1 MSVPISAVPF
11 FTGLTGPDLTE
22 IMLQTRSRK
31 YVEGQLVFREDDPP
45 DGMYVVLSGGFRV
58 FVLGRGASSSK
69 KVLAALKPGAH
80 VGEFGLIDGQQRSAS
95 VDCELD
101 GEMLFLPAPSF
112 VKVLAS
118 RPTVAKVVV
127 ENLCR
132 TVSSQKGMIYKSE
145 DLRKRIQAAQI
156 PPTIDN
162 MKALC
167 KMLRLNNY
175 TISRDRE
182 G

>member
-11 FTGLTGPDLTE
+11 FAGLSGEDLTE

-31 YVEGQLVFREDDPP
+31 FTSGQQVFKEDDAP
-45 DGMYVVLSGGFRV
+45 DGMYVVLSGVFRV
-58 FVLGRGASSSK
+58 YVLGRGAGGSK

-95 VDCELD
+95 VDCEVD

-112 VKVLAS
+112 VKVLSS
-118 RPTVAKVVV
+118 RPTVAKTVA

-132 TVSSQKGMIYKSE
+132 TVSSQKGMVYKNE
-145 DLRKRIQAAQI
+145 ELRQRIRTAQI
-156 PPTIDN
+156 PPTLDN

-167 KMLRLNNY
+167 KMLRINNY
-175 TISRDRE
+175 TIARS
-182 G
+182 